1 MNTPEAKRTVI
12 LCRNAAATSEEW
24 AWGSRLCE
32 ELLRGQGQE
41 EQVIVLDPSQPS
53 TVRTALAVTSAQH
66 LGIVMDDRMLWG
78 LSGWDSLQ
86 AILDSADYLAAIAP
100 VSNEAVVNQQR
111 MSPPFLYS
119 TPSLLR
125 QASHAHYQRY
135 CQQWSEVPAIDS
147 FAFLVRRTAL
157 NQLAADLPLAQV
169 PQTLTSRGE
178 RLAVGLDTYV
188 HRYAPVYEQLRPDMQ
203 ACVPLDVRRIL
214 DIGCAAGLFGSALKQ
229 RQDCHVT
236 GIELSTSLAETAT
249 TRLDRVLVANVE
261 SLPSTTFTQEFDCI
275 TCGDVLEHLRDPW
288 AMVAK
293 CAAWLR
299 PGGRLIATTPNIGH
313 WSIVRDLLHGR
324 WDIVPFSLLSWEH
337 VRFFTRPGIEQL
349 LHGCG
354 FTIERLHGMISEIP
368 SIGETFLQQAAT
380 LVPGADL
387 ESLRTYEFLVVARKN
402 M

>member
-1 MNTPEAKRTVI
+1 MNTPEPKRAVL
-12 LCRNAAATSEEW
+12 LCRSATVASEEW

-32 ELLRGQGQE
+32 ELLRGKELQ
-41 EQVIVLDPSQPS
+41 EQVLVLDQSQPL
-53 TVRTALAVTSAQH
+53 TVGTALATTSAQH
-66 LGIVMDDRMLWG
+66 LGIVFDDRMLWG

-86 AILDSADYLAAIAP
+86 AILDSASHISAVAP
-100 VSNEAVVNQQR
+100 VSNEALVSQQKVT
-111 MSPPFLYS
+111 PPFLYS

-125 QASHAHYQRY
+125 QVAHAHYQQY
-135 CQQWSEVPAIDS
+135 CQQWSEVAEFDP

-157 NQLAADLPLAQV
+157 SHLDTCLPLAQV
-169 PQTLTSRGE
+169 PQALTSQGG
-178 RLAVGLDTYV
+178 RLAIVLDTYV
-188 HRYAPVYEQLRPDMQ
+188 HRYAPVYEQVRPDIQ
-203 ACVPLDVRRIL
+203 ECVPTDARHILDV
-214 DIGCAAGLFGSALKQ
+214 GCAAGLFGATLKQ
-229 RQDCHVT
+229 RQECHVT
-236 GIELSTSLAETAT
+236 GIELSTALAGTAA

-261 SLPSTTFTQEFDCI
+261 TLPPTTFTQEFDCI

-349 LHGCG
+349 FHGCG
-354 FTIERLHGMISEIP
+354 FTLERLHGMVSEIS
-368 SIGETFLQQAAT
+368 SIGEAFLQQAVT

-387 ESLRTYEFLVVARKN
+387 ESLRTHEFLIVARKG
-402 M
+402 